1 MLLLRS
7 ILFVAGV
14 AGTLPLAQAQDLK
27 PGTHE
32 KQFDHGGLTRIY
44 RIRIP
49 PAYDGVKAVPIVL
62 AFHGGGQRGLAITA
76 ERGFGFNP
84 LADRHGF
91 IAVYP
96 EGVEHHWNDGRT
108 SPRFP
113 NATKIDDVGFIRDL
127 IEHLEKTYKIDPD
140 RIYATGASNG
150 GFISH
155 RLGWELSGKL
165 AAIAPVAGT
174 FGKDMASK
182 FAPQHPIH
190 VLHIHG
196 TKDAAVP
203 YEGGTV
209 IGQGGQV
216 ISVADIVGLWVKAN
230 GCKSQPVIENLP
242 KKDENDPTKVRRES
256 FAAGDNGAD
265 VILLAIEGH
274 GHNWPGRP
282 AVGNLAGQGTKQ
294 LNAEEVIWEFFRKHP
309 KVRQ

>member
-1 MLLLRS
+1 MSQLRS
-7 ILFVAGV
+7 LLFVAALV
-14 AGTLPLAQAQDLK
+14 GTLQAGRAQDLK
-27 PGTHE
+27 SGTHE
-32 KQFDHGGLTRIY
+32 KQFEHGDLSRTY

-49 PAYDGVKAVPIVL
+49 PAYDGSKAVPLVL

-84 LADRHGF
+84 LADKHGF

-96 EGVEHHWNDGRT
+96 EGVEHHWNDGRE

-127 IEHLEKTYKIDPD
+127 IDHLERTYKIDPD

-155 RLGWELSGKL
+155 RLGWELSEKL

-174 FGKDMASK
+174 FGKAMASK
-182 FAPQHPIH
+182 FAPQHPLH

-203 YEGGTV
+203 FDGGTV
-209 IGQGGQV
+209 IGQGGLV
-216 ISVADIVGLWVKAN
+216 ISVAETVGLWVQVN
-230 GCKSQPVIENLP
+230 GCIEKPVVDYLP
-242 KKDENDPTKVRRES
+242 KKDDGDPTKVRRES
-256 FAAGDNGAD
+256 FAAGDKGAE
-265 VILLAIEGH
+265 VVLLAIEGH

-282 AVGNLAGQGTKQ
+282 AIGNLAGPGTKQ
-294 LNAEEVIWEFFRKHP
+294 LNAEEVIWDFFRAHP
-309 KVRQ
+309 KLRR